1 MWIKTWHFSV
11 KQDIIFDNYKCCV
24 DRNRG
29 GGGIAFYVK
38 NNSKPITVGTI
49 FSPASQTNFLKLLNN
64 MNKINSVKNATYV
77 ISNYAI
83 NWFSNNSNIL
93 EENNIL
99 ITKSIPSEVKS
110 YHKLLHFFA
119 LINY

>member
-1 MWIKTWHFSV
+1 M
-11 KQDIIFDNYKCCV
+11 IIIKCCI
-24 DRNRG
+24 DRNRD

-49 FSPASQTNFLKLLNN
+49 FSPASQTNFLELLNN

-77 ISNYAI
+77 INNYAI

-110 YHKLLHFFA
+110 YHKFLHLFA